1 MKNKELFQYFDINL
15 ISYCNQE
22 IDYYHV
28 IISKYS
34 QFINFL
40 NTFIFNYCFFLE

>member
-15 ISYCNQE
+15 ILYCNQE

-28 IISKYS
+28 IISK
-34 QFINFL
+34 
-40 NTFIFNYCFFLE
+40 